1 MRAIAS
7 DVNARSSQDRQNS
20 TTAAGKQRNKI
31 ASWHAWHVPL
41 LPDGVASSRQFVLFI
56 RSNLNQWRRATTC
69 SIRCINLYRLPR
81 EFSNIS

>member
-7 DVNARSSQDRQNS
+7 DVNARSSQDRLNS

-41 LPDGVASSRQFVLFI
+41 LLGGVASRRQFLLFFFHSLKLESVAS
-56 RSNLNQWRRATTC
+56 RGNLLDT
-69 SIRCINLYRLPR
+69 
-81 EFSNIS
+81 F